1 MATHRRTT
9 ALATVTL
16 LAAFAA
22 GTRAQPTESVWE
34 ASSGLSP
41 EQVCPA
47 WTLVDT
53 APGADPT
60 ATSSTAPAGA
70 ASSSTAVTGP
80 STSTTIALPNGCD
93 DVTPGSL
100 DAVRCR
106 LNILAVQIA
115 ERQGLGSFRAKLQST
130 LARAIMRAQEGDDA
144 CTAGDTKTA
153 RRRMKQT
160 NRFLLN
166 MAHRLSLLRARKQ
179 LDPGLRADLIMMIE
193 SIRSEVGALRRT
205 PCS

>member
-22 GTRAQPTESVWE
+22 GTRAQPTESAWE
-34 ASSGLSP
+34 ASSGLFP
-41 EQVCPA
+41 QRVCPA
-47 WTLVDT
+47 WT
-53 APGADPT
+53 P
-60 ATSSTAPAGA
+60 
-70 ASSSTAVTGP
+70 
-80 STSTTIALPNGCD
+80 IALPDACD

-100 DAVRCR
+100 DAVLCR
-106 LNILAVQIA
+106 LNNLAVQIA
-115 ERQGLGSFRAKLQST
+115 ERQGLGSFRAKLQSA

-153 RRRMKQT
+153 QRRVKQT

-193 SIRSEVGALRRT
+193 SIRSEVAALRRT